1 MMRKAWTVEHLGGFG
16 AVARRGL
23 PGGDVEVGVRRAGVG
38 ALGGELRAARAFK
51 RFARPAVAGIDCVHD
66 DRLHLP
72 IWSPTADD
80 FAACDLEG
88 PIADIDHVGMAAIS
102 TAYAFASLSVPS
114 PCKEVYGLLSDVT
127 GIHLDPAD
135 RGEKWKRSAPFAG
148 RHPIMPADICGE
160 LADVLEAILPRI
172 RNAALRARV
181 TDVVWSGDNE
191 TARLHHA
198 ARRRGRSR
206 RNGCV
211 SSKY

>member
-1 MMRKAWTVEHLGGFG
+1 M
-16 AVARRGL
+16 
-23 PGGDVEVGVRRAGVG
+23 
-38 ALGGELRAARAFK
+38 
-51 RFARPAVAGIDCVHD
+51 HD

-80 FAACDLEG
+80 FAACDREG

-135 RGEKWKRSAPFAG
+135 RGKKWKRSAPFVG

-160 LADVLEAILPRI
+160 LADILEAILPRI

-181 TDVVWSGDNE
+181 TDVVWSGDSE

-206 RNGCV
+206 RSGCV
-211 SSKY
+211 SRSIDADWRTSSRNSASGAFREGLKLGWAEGRNLRVEYRWWEAWSESGPTRPRSWRLSRT